1 MAVYYSSEYIY
12 ITSTTVLKER
22 LARIRAIIVALM
34 DTQLQAALADNI
46 SEYSLDDGQTK
57 IRTVNRSSGDIA
69 KTIED
74 LQRIEQ
80 TYLNQL
86 NGRVIR
92 LVDGKNFTG
101 R

>member
-34 DTQLQAALADNI
+34 DTQLQAALSDNI